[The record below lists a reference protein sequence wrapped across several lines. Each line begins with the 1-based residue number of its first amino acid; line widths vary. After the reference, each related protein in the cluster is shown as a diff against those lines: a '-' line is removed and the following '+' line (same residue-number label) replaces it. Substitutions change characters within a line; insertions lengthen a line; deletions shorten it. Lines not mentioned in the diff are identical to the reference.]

1 MAASKAG
8 AGRRQREVIA
18 MIISTRAA
26 VSLSALILLIASA
39 VPSSAALLPG
49 EYACAGSGGRLLIG
63 LGFKLGA
70 DGTYT
75 DLDGKSRGRVTYSAD
90 GTTLT
95 FVGGHLDGQHGRNV
109 RNGGR
114 NFEINMISCSLN

>member
-1 MAASKAG
+1 M
-8 AGRRQREVIA
+8 IA
-18 MIISTRAA
+18 STRAA
-26 VSLSALILLIASA
+26 ATLIALALLIAGA
-39 VPSSAALLPG
+39 EPASAALLPG
-49 EYACAGSGGRLLIG
+49 EYACAGSGGTILIG

-90 GTTLT
+90 GTSLT

-114 NFEINMISCSLN
+114 SFEINTISCSHN

>member
-1 MAASKAG
+1 MITSMRVAVSLTAFCLLIAG
-8 AGRRQREVIA
+8 AGTA
-18 MIISTRAA
+18 
-26 VSLSALILLIASA
+26 
-39 VPSSAALLPG
+39 SAALLAG
-49 EYACAGSGGRLLIG
+49 EYACAGSGGTILIG

-90 GTTLT
+90 GTSIT
-95 FVGGHLDGQHGRNV
+95 FVGGHLDGQRGRNV

-114 NFEINMISCSLN
+114 NFEINTISCSHN